1 MPAPEAT
8 AEHYRALQRLQVIL
22 VAAGRRAWARMG
34 SEFDRSWLA
43 LAPGLLTV
51 TAATQ
56 LAAARAATEY
66 VPAVLEEQDVPVAPL
81 VRVRPEAF
89 AGRASD
95 GRSLAGLLRG
105 AVVQTKRATQPS
117 TYEDD
122 DGNSYRV
129 PGLDG
134 GDALAQGQRWLE
146 SALRTVVTDA
156 ARDAI
161 QAEVVA
167 RPTVQYVRVINP
179 PCCSRCAVLAGRI
192 YNWNASFDR
201 HVNCDCSALPT
212 TLGNADKYLL
222 NSPEQLARAGQI
234 TDLTK
239 GQRQRL
245 DDGADLV
252 KVLNESRDR
261 WRERMAADRRAAGP
275 VDRLGRSRPV
285 GWAGGGSNPPPVGTT
300 IHELM
305 ARLTDQVEAAKAME
319 AAGIARALP

>member
-1 MPAPEAT
+1 MPTPEA
-8 AEHYRALQRLQVIL
+8 AQEHYRTLQRLQVVL
-22 VAAGRRAWARMG
+22 VGAGRRAWARMG

-43 LAPGLLTV
+43 IAPGLLTV

-56 LAAARAATEY
+56 LAAARAATQY
-66 VPAVLEEQDVPVAPL
+66 VPAVLEEQGTPVDPL

-95 GRSLAGLLRG
+95 GRSLAGLLYG
-105 AVVQTKRATQPS
+105 AVSTSRVGMKR
-117 TYEDD
+117 
-122 DGNSYRV
+122 
-129 PGLDG
+129 GLDG
-134 GDALAQGQRWLE
+134 GDALEQGQRWLE

-179 PCCSRCAVLAGRI
+179 PCCSRCAVLAGRV

-222 NSPEQLARAGQI
+222 NSPEKLVKAGQI

-239 GQRQRL
+239 GQRERL
-245 DDGADLV
+245 ADGADLS

-275 VDRLGRSRPV
+275 VDRLGRSRPQ

-300 IHELM
+300 IHDLM
-305 ARLTDQVEAAKAME
+305 ARLTDQVDAARAMQ
-319 AAGIARALP
+319 AAGIAAR